1 MTPVAPP
8 ARRHDED
15 RVTGQTRP
23 APRRLPAS
31 LGAAAAAIAARLRG
45 AGAASPEADAAW
57 LLEAVTGLRPS
68 EQPLHAAAP
77 LAAAARRRL
86 AGLLARREAREPLQL
101 ILGETSFYGLRLRLE
116 PGVLVPRP
124 ETEVL
129 VALVLDELAAH
140 VPAAPAS
147 AAHAPAAQAPAAQ
160 ASAGQASALPGAA
173 AAPASP
179 LTVIDVGTGS
189 GAVALALAAER
200 PGLRVVAGDVD
211 AAAVALARRN
221 ARALGLPVEVVRSE
235 GLAHPRL
242 ALAARNA
249 AVLVANLPY
258 LPEADRADLPAEL
271 AWERADA
278 LFAGPDGLREARR
291 LRAQA
296 WRVLLPGATLWLEL
310 DPRNAAAFA
319 REARALGWRE
329 VRLAPDLVGRR
340 RFVRL
345 LR

>member
-8 ARRHDED
+8 ARPHHDD
-15 RVTGQTRP
+15 P
-23 APRRLPAS
+23 APGQAWPAGRPLPAS
-31 LGAAAAAIAARLRG
+31 LGAAAAAIAARLRS
-45 AGAASPEADAAW
+45 AGVASPEADAAW

-86 AGLLARREAREPLQL
+86 AGWLARREAREPLQV
-101 ILGETSFYGLRLRLE
+101 ILGETSFYGLRVRLE

-129 VALVLDELAAH
+129 VALVLAELAA
-140 VPAAPAS
+140 
-147 AAHAPAAQAPAAQ
+147 
-160 ASAGQASALPGAA
+160 GALPGTSSGAV
-173 AAPASP
+173 APGAPS
-179 LTVIDVGTGS
+179 TVIDVGTGS

-211 AAAVALARRN
+211 PAAVALARRN
-221 ARALGLPVEVVRSE
+221 ARALGLPLDVVRSDL
-235 GLAHPRL
+235 LAHPRL
-242 ALAARNA
+242 ARAARQA

-258 LPEADRADLPAEL
+258 LPEADRAALPAEL
-271 AWERADA
+271 AWERAAA

-296 WRVLLPGATLWLEL
+296 WRALQPGAAVWLEL
-310 DPRNAAAFA
+310 DPRNASRFA
-319 REARALGWRE
+319 REARALGWRD
-329 VRLAPDLVGRR
+329 VRLAADLVGRR